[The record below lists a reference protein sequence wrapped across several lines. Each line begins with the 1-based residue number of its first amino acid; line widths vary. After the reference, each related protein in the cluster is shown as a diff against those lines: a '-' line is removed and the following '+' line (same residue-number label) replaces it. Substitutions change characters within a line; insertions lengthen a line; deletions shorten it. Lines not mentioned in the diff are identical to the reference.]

1 VRAWH
6 EAGSAPEEP
15 RLALSAEGKDGRAIG
30 LLDPYPA
37 TPRAHASLRSPVMTA
52 TIDRIL
58 SIGADPGDT
67 TDERSRKRLLVGV
80 ALLILPVAFV
90 WGCLYWG
97 FGEHGVALTPWAYVA
112 GSAISLAVFARTRN
126 FAFLRTAQFLLIL
139 VAPALGT
146 ILVGGID
153 ESSTVFVWSLLA
165 PLGAVAFDRP
175 DRAWP
180 WFAAFV
186 AAVVLSVP
194 LSELVRPEGADLPN
208 GFVRAF
214 DVLNIVLVS
223 FVAMLLLVTFA
234 RGRET
239 AQARVEALLL
249 NVLPAEV
256 AQRLQSD
263 PQSIADQFDD
273 ASILFADVV
282 DFTPL
287 SGGLDARE
295 VVELLDRLFTS
306 FDELVD
312 RHDVEKIKTIGDCYM
327 VAAGVPTPRRDH
339 AQALAGLALDM
350 RESARSCLPEGMEH
364 DLRLRIG
371 ISSGPVVAGVIGRR
385 RFLYDL
391 WGDTVNMASRMESH
405 GTPDCIQITRP
416 TWELLRGDFE
426 AEPLG
431 LVEVKGKGRVE
442 TWRLVGPR
450 GR

>member
-1 VRAWH
+1 
-6 EAGSAPEEP
+6 
-15 RLALSAEGKDGRAIG
+15 
-30 LLDPYPA
+30 
-37 TPRAHASLRSPVMTA
+37 MTA
-52 TIDRIL
+52 AIRERLL
-58 SIGADPGDT
+58 SIGADPGDSA
-67 TDERSRKRLLVGV
+67 DERFRKRLLVGV
-80 ALLILPVAFV
+80 ALLILPVAFA
-90 WGCLYWG
+90 WGCVYWA
-97 FGEHGVALTPWAYVA
+97 FGERWVALTPWAYTA

-126 FAFLRTAQFLLIL
+126 FAFLRTAQLLLIL
-139 VAPALGT
+139 IAPALGT
-146 ILVGGID
+146 ILVGGLE
-153 ESSTVFVWSLLA
+153 ESSTVLVWSLLA
-165 PLGAVAFDRP
+165 PLGAVAFGRP
-175 DRAWP
+175 GRAWP
-180 WFAAFV
+180 WFGGFV
-186 AAVVLSVP
+186 ATILLSVA
-194 LSELVRPEGADLPN
+194 LSELVRPEAADLPN

-214 DVLNIVLVS
+214 DILNIILVS

-263 PQSIADQFDD
+263 PNSIADHFDE

-287 SGGLDARE
+287 SSRLDARA
-295 VVELLDRLFTS
+295 VVQLLDRLFTS

-327 VAAGVPTPRRDH
+327 VAAGVPTQRRDH
-339 AQALAGLALDM
+339 AQALAGLALEM
-350 RESARSCLPEGMEH
+350 RECAKTCLPEGNEH

-405 GTPDCIQITRP
+405 GSPDVIQITRP
-416 TWELLRGDFE
+416 TWELLRDEFVT
-426 AEPLG
+426 EPLG
-431 LVEVKGKGRVE
+431 LVDVKGKGTVE

-450 GR
+450 A